1 VATRRN
7 GDAVTLDDF
16 TVAIERIVA
25 GLEKRSRILSP
36 EERRRVAYHE
46 MGHALVAATLPGV
59 DPVHKVSIIP
69 RGVGALGNPTEDR
82 FLLARHDLENRIAV
96 LMGGRAAEA
105 LVFDGEVST
114 GASDDLRRA
123 TEIATQMVTRYGVV
137 ETLGPR
143 TYAPPPQPFLTR
155 TTADHVEA
163 SEATEREIDI
173 AVRDIVA
180 KAFDRATEVLR
191 ARRADLDE
199 GAHLLL
205 QHETVT
211 ADQFPAISSAGPQL
225 KPPGEFAG

>member
-1 VATRRN
+1 M
-7 GDAVTLDDF
+7 
-16 TVAIERIVA
+16 
-25 GLEKRSRILSP
+25 SR
-36 EERRRVAYHE
+36 VMHQ
-46 MGHALVAATLPGV
+46 
-59 DPVHKVSIIP
+59 PVP
-69 RGVGALGNPTEDR
+69 RGGVGRFDSSPTEDR

-155 TTADHVEA
+155 TADHVEGV
-163 SEATEREIDI
+163 EATEREID
-173 AVRDIVA
+173 VLCVTSTA
-180 KAFDRATEVLR
+180 KAFDRATSLQTPGR
-191 ARRADLDE
+191 GLDE
-199 GAHLLL
+199 VRGNLL